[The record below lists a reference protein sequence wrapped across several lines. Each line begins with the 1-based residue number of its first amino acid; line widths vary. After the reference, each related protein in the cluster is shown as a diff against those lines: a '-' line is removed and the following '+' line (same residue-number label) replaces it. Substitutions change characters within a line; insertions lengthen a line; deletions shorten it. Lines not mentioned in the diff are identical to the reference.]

1 MFYLSDAFIDNVLT
15 EDIPLNDCTTE
26 SLGISKEPG
35 RLRCYPKKDGIVSGI
50 AISARLLEKIGMK
63 IILQAEDGKFC

>member
-1 MFYLSDAFIDNVLT
+1 MFYLSDAFIDNLLT

-35 RLRCYPKKDGIVSGI
+35 RLRCYPKKRRHRKWS
-50 AISARLLEKIGMK
+50 
-63 IILQAEDGKFC
+63 